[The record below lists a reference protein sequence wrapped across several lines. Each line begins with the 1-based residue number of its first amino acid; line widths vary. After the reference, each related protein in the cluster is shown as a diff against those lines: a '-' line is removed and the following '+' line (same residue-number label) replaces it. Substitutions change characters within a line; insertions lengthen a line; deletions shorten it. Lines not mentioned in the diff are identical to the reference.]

1 MRIDASFLLAAA
13 FDEKVVAA
21 QKGSIGTRELLVGLT
36 IALVV
41 GFVLVLLVY
50 LRFRKKTDEQD
61 QERLS
66 QIVRGQSRSSS
77 TRGEEGSSGH
87 RSRKRRRR
95 RAHRS
100 RNPSLSET
108 GGLPPVRPEDEIP
121 KY

>member
-1 MRIDASFLLAAA
+1 MRIDAPFLLAAA
-13 FDEKVVAA
+13 FEEKVVAA

-77 TRGEEGSSGH
+77 TSGEESGSGH